1 MANLL
6 IGSSNVYRFYKLV
19 TRKEQTRYT
28 MIGCTNLE
36 VWSATVDDITM
47 EKGDVII
54 SIIENLICDAV
65 VEVADPKAKAIIVE
79 DVVKSFLEQVRKC
92 AAEHPGVK
100 FALVQP
106 MLRPKHQWYTDGHGN
121 LCKIFDETIKEMRA
135 QNVAKINGPP
145 SCTQVFAA
153 DGVHLTETAGKLFV
167 ESIISE
173 AEVFFKQEIIDLE
186 KEKMMTQDPNQTNDP
201 KLIAEKI
208 ITVEK
213 EIGRLKKDLLERR
226 IQYSLV
232 TARIRE

>member
-1 MANLL
+1 
-6 IGSSNVYRFYKLV
+6 
-19 TRKEQTRYT
+19 

-79 DVVKSFLEQVRKC
+79 DVIKSFLEQVRKC

-100 FALVQP
+100 FALVQS

-121 LCKIFDETIKEMRA
+121 LCKIFNETIKEMRA
-135 QNVAKINGPP
+135 QNVAKIDGPP

-153 DGVHLTETAGKLFV
+153 DGIHLTETAGKLFV

-173 AEVFFKQEIIDLE
+173 A
-186 KEKMMTQDPNQTNDP
+186 
-201 KLIAEKI
+201 
-208 ITVEK
+208 
-213 EIGRLKKDLLERR
+213 
-226 IQYSLV
+226 
-232 TARIRE
+232 